1 MPKSEFAKNLDIVQA
16 KVAAFLKPLG
26 FHKKGRTHN
35 RTTAGGLVHALDFQ
49 MGAYPIGK
57 QYVVPG
63 IRESYYGRFTVNLGV
78 LLPCVF
84 EIEEQKPVPP
94 FVSEAYCTIR
104 TRLGSLAFGKDEWFE
119 ISFDPAA
126 SAIKLVQL
134 LDRFGLPFFEQ
145 FSDYPAVLSYFN
157 VHQRLPFQ
165 TADRAALEAAIIAH
179 HLGNAQ
185 TAKCLFAKAYSS
197 DHEGFRGH
205 VSKLANRL
213 EYKIA

>member
-1 MPKSEFAKNLDIVQA
+1 MPKSEFAKNLDIVQTQ
-16 KVAAFLKPLG
+16 VTAFLKPLG
-26 FHKKGRTHN
+26 FRKKGRTHN
-35 RTTAGGLVHALDFQ
+35 RTTTGGLVHALDFQ
-49 MGAYPIGK
+49 MGAYPIGE
-57 QYVVPG
+57 QYVIPG

-84 EIEEQKPVPP
+84 EIEEQKSVPL
-94 FVSEAYCTIR
+94 FVQEPYCTIR

-119 ISFDPAA
+119 ISSDTTA

-134 LDRFGLPFFEQ
+134 LDRFGLPFFEK
-145 FSDYPAVLSYFN
+145 FPDYPAVLSYFD
-157 VHQRLPFQ
+157 VHERFPFQ
-165 TADRAALEAAIIAH
+165 TPDRSALEAAIIAH
-179 HLGNAQ
+179 HLGNAK
-185 TAKCLFAKAYSS
+185 TAKRLFAKAYSS